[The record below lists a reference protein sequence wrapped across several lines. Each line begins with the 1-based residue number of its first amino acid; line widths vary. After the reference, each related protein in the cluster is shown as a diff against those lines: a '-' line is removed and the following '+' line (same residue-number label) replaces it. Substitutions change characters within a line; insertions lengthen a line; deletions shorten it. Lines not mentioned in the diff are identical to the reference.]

1 MDVTVKTVSIHLV
14 AAIVAALIST
24 AFTTGMLGFKNHVFA
39 FIVGLVI
46 LYFIG
51 QFCEKMFG
59 EEVKGFSTW
68 LWDWLWDG
76 ILPFGFCW
84 FILWTILTNYL

>member
-1 MDVTVKTVSIHLV
+1 MDATVKIVSIHIV

-39 FIVGLVI
+39 FVVGLVI

-51 QFCEKMFG
+51 QFCQKMFEG
-59 EEVKGFSTW
+59 EIEGFSA
-68 LWDWLWDG
+68 WLWDG

>member
-1 MDVTVKTVSIHLV
+1 MDTTVKTVSIHLV
-14 AAIVAALIST
+14 AAIFT
-24 AFTTGMLGFKNHVFA
+24 AFISAAFTLGWLGFKNHVFA

-51 QFCEKMFG
+51 QLCENLFG
-59 EEVKGFSTW
+59 EEIEGFST
-68 LWDWLWDG
+68 WLWDG

>member
-1 MDVTVKTVSIHLV
+1 MDVTVKTVSIHIV

-24 AFTTGMLGFKNHVFA
+24 AFTTGMLGFTNHVFA
-39 FIVGLVI
+39 FVVGLVI
-46 LYFIG
+46 LYFI
-51 QFCEKMFG
+51 FG
-59 EEVKGFSTW
+59 EEVKGFST
-68 LWDWLWDG
+68 WLWDG

>member
-24 AFTTGMLGFKNHVFA
+24 AFTTGMLGFKNHVF
-39 FIVGLVI
+39 
-46 LYFIG
+46 
-51 QFCEKMFG
+51 CEKMFG
-59 EEVKGFSTW
+59 EEVKGFST
-68 LWDWLWDG
+68 WLWDG

>member
-1 MDVTVKTVSIHLV
+1 MDTTVKTVSIHLV
-14 AAIVAALIST
+14 AAIFT
-24 AFTTGMLGFKNHVFA
+24 AFISAAFTLGWLGFKNHVFA

-51 QFCEKMFG
+51 QFWQKMFEG
-59 EEVKGFSTW
+59 EIEGFSA
-68 LWDWLWDG
+68 WLWDG
-76 ILPFGFCW
+76 ILPFGFAW